1 MISLM
6 ALWLPIVLSAV
17 AVFIVSS
24 IIHMVLKYHNT
35 DYVKVPGEGGVMEA
49 LRGFKIPP
57 GDYVMPHA
65 TTMKEMGTPEYL
77 EKQAKG
83 PVVVM
88 TVQPSGPC
96 GMGKPMVM
104 WFIFSLVVSVLA
116 AYVARLTI
124 PAGADYLLVHRVTG
138 AVAFCAYSMGQMQ
151 NSIWYKKKWSGT
163 LKNVFDGLVYALV
176 TGGVFG
182 WLWPAV

>member
-35 DYVKVPGEGGVMEA
+35 DYGKVPSEDGVMDA
-49 LRGFKIPP
+49 MRPFNIPA

-65 TTMKEMGTPEYL
+65 ADMKEMGSDEFK
-77 EKQAKG
+77 EKLSKG
-83 PVVVM
+83 PAVFM
-88 TVQPSGPC
+88 TVLPGKQE
-96 GMGKPMVM
+96 GMGKSLGL
-104 WFIFSLVVSVLA
+104 WFLYSLVVGVFV
-116 AYVARLTI
+116 AYITRMTI
-124 PAGADYLLVHRVTG
+124 PAGADYLLVHRVSG
-138 AVAFCAYSMGQMQ
+138 AVAFCAYGMAHLS

-163 LKNVFDGLVYALV
+163 FKNMFDGLVYGLV
-176 TGGVFG
+176 TGGIFG
-182 WLWPAV
+182 WLWPAA

>member
-17 AVFIVSS
+17 AVFIASS

-35 DYVKVPGEGGVMEA
+35 DYGKIPSEDGVMEA
-49 LRGFKIPP
+49 MRGFTIPP

-65 TTMKEMGTPEYL
+65 GSMKEMGSDEFK
-77 EKQAKG
+77 EKQNKG
-83 PVVVM
+83 PVAFM
-88 TVQPSGPC
+88 TVLPNGVC
-96 GMGKPMVM
+96 GMGQQLTL
-104 WFIFSLVVSVLA
+104 WFLFSILVGVLA
-116 AYVARLTI
+116 AYVARMTI

-138 AVAFCAYSMGQMQ
+138 TVAFCCYSMAHLTS
-151 NSIWYKKKWSGT
+151 SIWYKKKWSGT
-163 LKNVFDGLVYALV
+163 LKNVFDGLVYGLV

-182 WLWPAV
+182 WLWPGV